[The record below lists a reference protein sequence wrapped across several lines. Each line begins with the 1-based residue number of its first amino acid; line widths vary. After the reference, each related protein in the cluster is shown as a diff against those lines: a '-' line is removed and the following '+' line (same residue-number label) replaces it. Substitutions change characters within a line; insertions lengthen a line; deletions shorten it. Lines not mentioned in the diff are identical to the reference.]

1 MQTIL
6 ITGSSSGFGLATAKL
21 FLARGWRVV
30 ATMRQPSDV
39 LPAQPNL
46 TVLPLDVTDAGSI
59 AAAVAAAGPVDVL
72 VNNAGFGGLA
82 AVEGMDMDQLRA
94 MFETNTFGTFAMTKA
109 VLPQM
114 RERGAGVV
122 VNVTSSVT
130 LLTVPLLSVYKA
142 SKAAVNAFS
151 ECLAEEVAPFGIRV
165 GVVLPGRAPG
175 TRFGETSRARMTGAE
190 IPESYGAMA
199 QALFATLTAPGPV
212 TEAEDV
218 AEAVWQAATDPAA
231 PLRIAAGADAE
242 ALMG

>member
-1 MQTIL
+1 M
-6 ITGSSSGFGLATAKL
+6 
-21 FLARGWRVV
+21 
-30 ATMRQPSDV
+30 MPDH
-39 LPAQPNL
+39 PNL
-46 TVLPLDVTDAGSI
+46 AVLPLDVTDAGSI

-82 AVEGMDMDQLRA
+82 AVEGMDMGQLRA

-114 RERGAGVV
+114 RARGAGVV

-142 SKAAVNAFS
+142 SKAAVNAFG

-165 GVVLPGRAPG
+165 VTVLPGRAPG
-175 TRFGETSRARMTGAE
+175 TRFGEASRARMTGAE
-190 IPESYGAMA
+190 IPEAYGAMA
-199 QALFATLTAPGPV
+199 QALFANLTGPGPV

-218 AEAVWQAATDPAA
+218 AEAVWRAATDPAA
-231 PLRIAAGADAE
+231 PLRIAAGADAV